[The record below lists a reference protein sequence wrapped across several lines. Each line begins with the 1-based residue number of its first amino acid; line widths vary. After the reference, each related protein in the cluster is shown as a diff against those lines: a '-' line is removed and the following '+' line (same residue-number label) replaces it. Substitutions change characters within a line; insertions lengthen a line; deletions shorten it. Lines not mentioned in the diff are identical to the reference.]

1 MTSLKVAFVAA
12 AVLLSGCAIGGPAYG
27 PKAPDVAAVVN
38 MTTLLSFT
46 PGEVTI
52 RSGDTVEWRNT
63 AIMHHTVT
71 ADPARARNPALV
83 ELPAGAAPF
92 HSGEVQP
99 GGVWRHT
106 FTTPG
111 RYRYICL
118 PHEGQGMHG
127 VVNVTP

>member
-1 MTSLKVAFVAA
+1 MKSLCVGAA
-12 AVLLSGCAIGGPAYG
+12 AAAALLGGCAIGGPAYG
-27 PKAPDVAAVVN
+27 PRAPEVAAVVS

-46 PGEVTI
+46 PGEVTV
-52 RSGDTVEWRNT
+52 RSGQTVEWRNT

-71 ADPARARNPALV
+71 ADPSLARNPALV
-83 ELPAGAAPF
+83 ELPAGAARF
-92 HSGEVQP
+92 NSGNVEP